1 MASLGNG
8 DEDGVGVGTSWG
20 HAAAGDLALE
30 DALANDVLAVVVMA
44 GAARQHR
51 EGEDAAPQATD

>member
-8 DEDGVGVGTSWG
+8 DEDGVGLSASGG

-30 DALANDVLAVVVMA
+30 DAFANDVLAVVIMA
-44 GAARQHR
+44 RAAWQ
-51 EGEDAAPQATD
+51 